1 LKEKGILKM
10 TDNPAGVALS
20 RARRKAIKEALA
32 SLDGSVRLTPSR
44 RHYAV
49 HRIQQAR
56 SPKGEAKRL
65 IRGYLQGASVIA
77 PSSQPDLSDVVE
89 VHVRLIRRDHWLD
102 PQVRRLLGAL
112 ERAVAR
118 GLTCAEFQRQVADV
132 VQLKPTMPAA
142 WRRAEAMIA
151 REGGTMADVVGSC
164 DCQPLAE
171 GEAAETTELA
181 DATWD
186 GQAVESEDA
195 LQSHALD
202 APAPANPAP
211 RRLRG
216 GGAR

>member
-1 LKEKGILKM
+1 LKGKDILNM
-10 TDNPAGVALS
+10 TDYPAGAALS

-32 SLDGSVRLTPSR
+32 TLDGSVRLTPSR

-65 IRGYLQGASVIA
+65 IRGYLQGTSVIA
-77 PSSQPDLSDVVE
+77 PSSQPDLGDVVE
-89 VHVRLIRRDHWLD
+89 VRVRLIRRDHWLD

-118 GLTCAEFQRQVADV
+118 GLMGAEFQRRVAV
-132 VQLKPTMPAA
+132 IVQLKPTMPTA

-151 REGGTMADVVGSC
+151 REGGMMGDVVGSC

-171 GEAAETTELA
+171 GEGAETTELA
-181 DATWD
+181 DAARN

-195 LQSHALD
+195 LQLNALD
-202 APAPANPAP
+202 APASTNPAP